1 MEKMFREFLSE
12 KEKMVF
18 VDALTKELASLR
30 AKAGLSQEEVANL
43 IGISRQTYGAMERK
57 TRRMSWNTYL
67 SLILFYDYNKRTHE
81 MIRNIDAFPHE
92 LIKRFND
99 GEEPGE
105 IDMGM
110 LFNADVKHILESLDE
125 QAISTLKTILIVEYS
140 RCKNLDGEA
149 TLKLFEGLNFT
160 VNKEYDDQMAARA
173 LKNIKRKK
181 RKNG

>member
-1 MEKMFREFLSE
+1 MEKLFREFLSE
-12 KEKMVF
+12 NEKVIF
-18 VDALTKELASLR
+18 IEALTKELSSLR

-43 IGISRQTYGAMERK
+43 IGVSRQTYGAMERRK
-57 TRRMSWNTYL
+57 RKMSWNTYL

-99 GEEPGE
+99 GEEPGD

-110 LFNADVKHILESLDE
+110 LFNADVKQILEALDD

-149 TLKLFEGLNFT
+149 AIRLFEGLNFT
-160 VNKEYDDQMAARA
+160 LNKDYDEQMAAKA